1 MSCLKARK
9 IAGKYRALLYILAKE
24 DIDSINS
31 VIRKKRK
38 EYLHFGG
45 VFKTKKVNRA

>member
-1 MSCLKARK
+1 MPCLKAGK
-9 IAGKYRALLYILAKE
+9 ITGKYRALLYILAKE